1 MIACRKK
8 DMLILQMGGGQVSLS
23 LFTSFYT
30 HTDQVVVDVVDW
42 PILNLSL
49 EFKRGVLLR
58 QVDNLV
64 KECFLPQNNHG
75 DLETCES
82 SCTIYLPHDTIFRC
96 NSESPIQALDS
107 PHSQWMV
114 RGRNFQRGNVETYSE
129 KLKQITQIPLRLSLM

>member
-1 MIACRKK
+1 
-8 DMLILQMGGGQVSLS
+8 MGGGQVSLS

-64 KECFLPQNNHG
+64 KECFLSQNNHG

-82 SCTIYLPHDTIFRC
+82 SCTIYLPQDTIFRC

-107 PHSQWMV
+107 PHSQ
-114 RGRNFQRGNVETYSE
+114 
-129 KLKQITQIPLRLSLM
+129 